1 MAEEG
6 HRVGRMELKRLQW
19 KEGGAERFSGVTSFY
34 RIDRRHCFDGRC
46 LELGGGC
53 FASTRVPCLAYVD
66 IAQREVETGA
76 E

>member
-1 MAEEG
+1 MG
-6 HRVGRMELKRLQW
+6 T
-19 KEGGAERFSGVTSFY
+19 ERFSGVTSFY
-34 RIDRRHCFDGRC
+34 HIDRGHCFDGRC

-66 IAQREVETGA
+66 IVQREVETEA